1 MVKYII
7 TMLLLTVTLTA
18 QVKFDDY
25 FLDKTLRLDYY
36 HSGTNVEDIYT
47 FDELIE
53 EPYWGGSK
61 TNLVDELNL
70 GNFMVMVYD
79 DATDK
84 LIYSRGFSTL
94 FWEWQTTAEAKQ
106 YMGTMSESVV
116 FPYPKNKVRV
126 EIHDRDEKNNFK
138 KVWAHDVDPNSYFIR
153 EEQKLKFDNFKVHY
167 SGDPAVKYDIVF
179 LPEGY
184 TKEELPQFKAKV
196 QELTDSMFNYIPF
209 GEYKDKIN
217 VWGVDAYSK
226 ETGTDIPGDDIWKNT
241 VLNSNFY
248 TFDSERYIMTEDFKA
263 VRDVA
268 SNAPYDQIVIL
279 ANSPKYGGG
288 AIYNFYTLTVANH
301 AVTEL
306 IFMHEIGHG
315 LAGLADEYEGDVSYE
330 DFYPTDV
337 EPWEPNITTLVDFDS
352 KWKHMLNE
360 DTPIPTPET
369 EANENVIGVY
379 EGGGYAKEGVY
390 RFRQQSI
397 MNTLSEKR
405 FYEVSEAAIRKIID
419 FYAE

>member
-1 MVKYII
+1 MAKYILTI
-7 TMLLLTVTLTA
+7 LLLTVTLTA

-36 HSGTNVEDIYT
+36 HSGTDTEDIYT

-61 TNLVDELNL
+61 TNLIDELNL
-70 GNFMVMVYD
+70 GNLMVKVFD
-79 DATDK
+79 EETGE
-84 LIYSRGFSTL
+84 LIYSRGYSTL
-94 FWEWQTTAEAKQ
+94 FWEWQTTKEAEE

-116 FPYPKNKVRV
+116 FPYPKSKVRV
-126 EIHDRDEKNNFK
+126 EIHDRDEQNGWY
-138 KVWAHDVDPNSYFIR
+138 KVWEHHVDPTSYFVR
-153 EEQKLKFDNFKVHY
+153 EQQNLKFDNFKVHY
-167 SGDPAVKYDIVF
+167 SGDPATKYDIVF

-184 TKEELPQFKAKV
+184 TEEEMPLFKQKV
-196 QELTDSMFNYIPF
+196 QEFTDTLFGYIPF
-209 GEYKDKIN
+209 GEMKDKIN
-217 VWGVDAYSK
+217 IWGVEAYSE

-241 VLNSNFY
+241 VMNSNFY
-248 TFDSERYIMTEDFKA
+248 TFDSERYIMTEDYKA

-301 AVTEL
+301 PVSVMIFIHEL
-306 IFMHEIGHG
+306 GHG

-330 DFYPTDV
+330 EFYPLDV
-337 EPWEPNITTLVDFDS
+337 EPWEPNITTLVDFDK
-352 KWKHMLNE
+352 KWKHMLDE
-360 DTPIPTPET
+360 DTPVPTPET
-369 EANENVIGVY
+369 PEYENVIGVY
-379 EGGGYAKEGVY
+379 EGGGYTMEGVY
-390 RFRQQSI
+390 RFRQQTI
-397 MNTLSEKR
+397 MNSFRENR
-405 FYEVSEAAIRKIID
+405 FYEVSEDAIRRVIN